1 MPRLL
6 ACVALLLLVLGGL
19 GWSEAAAPRP
29 MRPQSSMPEL
39 VSTSFPAWR
48 GGGGLTGLW
57 PQPQIVQGGQHQAD
71 LSPLGFE
78 VITASESTVLNAAIQ
93 RYQHQ
98 QLFFPFPTR
107 HDPIKQRLTLNV
119 AVSDDNDTNL
129 GLGMQESYM
138 LLVPQPPSSHGSPW
152 EATLKAGT
160 VWGALRGLE
169 TFSQLIRWN
178 DASETYSI
186 PDLPINIIDWP
197 RFPWRYSS
205 PTCQQLEALRESVS
219 CVVCRVSCVVFGT
232 HATDDCF
239 CRGLLIDVSRHY
251 LPTYAIKRT
260 LDAMSYNKVRLVP
273 PVFFFWAY
281 APLTEIDRLPW
292 HSSTCSTSTPPT
304 GSRFPLSPRS
314 TPTSPSTDRCLLSS
328 LDGAS

>member
-1 MPRLL
+1 MPRLVV
-6 ACVALLLLVLGGL
+6 CVAVLLVLAGL
-19 GWSEAAAPRP
+19 GWSEAAPPRP

-57 PQPQIVQGGQHQAD
+57 PQPQIVQGGQHHAD

-78 VITASESTVLNAAIQ
+78 VITASESVVLNAAIQ
-93 RYQHQ
+93 RYQQQ

-119 AVSDDNDTNL
+119 MVSDDNDTNL
-129 GLGMQESYM
+129 GLGMQESYV

-178 DASETYSI
+178 DASETYSM
-186 PDLPINIIDWP
+186 PDLPIHIVDWP
-197 RFPWRYSS
+197 RFPWRYTTS
-205 PTCQQLEALRESVS
+205 PTCTNRGATHTKERG
-219 CVVCRVSCVVFGT
+219 RVSCVVLELT
-232 HATDDCF
+232 RQTDWF
-239 CRGLLIDVSRHY
+239 
-251 LPTYAIKRT
+251 
-260 LDAMSYNKVRLVP
+260 
-273 PVFFFWAY
+273 
-281 APLTEIDRLPW
+281 TEV
-292 HSSTCSTSTPPT
+292 C
-304 GSRFPLSPRS
+304 
-314 TPTSPSTDRCLLSS
+314 
-328 LDGAS
+328 